1 MGKDEYPEGHP
12 DKRYDD
18 KCLHGVLLSSCIY
31 IANIR
36 IFRET
41 AKGKSLFLHRELR
54 KRKVF
59 QSDFLKLLVNS
70 RLCLLHGIHLVMVFL
85 VEIANVLA
93 LVLLFVR
100 ANLQIARN
108 EHTHL

>member
-41 AKGKSLFLHRELR
+41 VKEKSLFLPRELR

-59 QSDFLKLLVNS
+59 QSDFLNLLVNS
-70 RLCLLHGIHLVMVFL
+70 RLYLLHGIHLVMVFP
-85 VEIANVLA
+85 VEIVNVLA
-93 LVLLFVR
+93 LVLFFVR